1 MSGDRP
7 KLRVEL
13 DDVGIHAD
21 SNQEELS
28 LKQLSEAYAQVLQG
42 LGAADKSSS
51 KGHNREQ
58 QPDVIDI
65 GNIADESNANETTSS
80 IKPRSLKEIEGIDNA
95 GCPISPKSIVEAVLF
110 VGAPAGIRLTEK
122 KLAGLMRDVSPQE
135 VKKTVGEL
143 NNEYEQRNSAFRIV
157 EESGNYKMQLS
168 PDLIAV
174 QNHFF
179 GRDRSTTLSQGAI
192 DVLAIVA
199 YNQPVSRSQVDAIRA
214 RPSAGVLNQLIRR
227 NLIVANESGSSQE
240 KLFQTSE
247 RFLQLFGLGSLDD
260 LPQTSVV
267 SDLEE
272 LTDI

>member
-13 DDVGIHAD
+13 DDVDVHAD

-28 LKQLSEAYAQVLQG
+28 LRQLSEAYAQVLQG
-42 LGAADKSSS
+42 FGAADETNAED
-51 KGHNREQ
+51 HNRNQ
-58 QPDVIDI
+58 QPVGHDI
-65 GNIADESNANETTSS
+65 SNLEVESNSDAATSS
-80 IKPRSLKEIEGIDNA
+80 VKPQSLKEIDAIDNA
-95 GCPISPKSIVEAVLF
+95 CCPISPQSIVEAVLF
-110 VGAPAGIRLTEK
+110 VGAPAGVRLTGK
-122 KLAGLMRDVSPQE
+122 KLAALMRDVSPEE

-143 NNEYEQRNSAFRIV
+143 NHEYEQRNSAFRIV

-192 DVLAIVA
+192 DVLAVVA
-199 YNQPVSRSQVDAIRA
+199 YNQPVSRPQVDAIRA

-227 NLIVANESGSSQE
+227 NLIVAD
-240 KLFQTSE
+240 QTSS
-247 RFLQLFGLGSLDD
+247 RL
-260 LPQTSVV
+260 
-267 SDLEE
+267 SD
-272 LTDI
+272 